1 VTDKKEMKRRGR
13 PRAFDRDVALDQA
26 QALFHAHGYDGVG
39 VAALAEAMGINAPSL
54 YGAFGSKAALFD
66 EVLARYSDRAT
77 LADGLSV
84 PGVDPAEALTD
95 MLRMAAMIYAAHP
108 LTAGCMVL
116 EGARGTDADAAQ
128 CARQRKAMSV
138 AAMADW
144 LRPTHPAQADVVA
157 DYTAALM
164 SGMSADA
171 RAGVPVDRLTA
182 IADMG
187 GMAIATMLDRER
199 TEVDA

>member
-1 VTDKKEMKRRGR
+1 MIDKKEMKRRGR

-39 VAALAEAMGINAPSL
+39 VAALADAMGVNAPSL
-54 YGAFGSKAALFD
+54 YSAFGSKAALFD
-66 EVLARYSDRAT
+66 EVLGRYSDRAT

-84 PGVDPAEALTD
+84 PGVDRAEALTG
-95 MLRMAAMIYAAHP
+95 MLRAAAILYATDPTA
-108 LTAGCMVL
+108 AGCMVL

-128 CARQRKAMSV
+128 CARARKATSV
-138 AAMADW
+138 AAIANW
-144 LRPTHPAQADVVA
+144 LRPTHPEQADVVA

-171 RAGVPVDRLTA
+171 RAGAPVERLTA
-182 IADMG
+182 VADMG
-187 GMAIATMLDRER
+187 GLAIAAMLGRN
-199 TEVDA
+199 

>member
-1 VTDKKEMKRRGR
+1 MTDKKEMKRRGR

-116 EGARGTDADAAQ
+116 EGKVVRNAKARVMREG
-128 CARQRKAMSV
+128 REV
-138 AAMADW
+138 F
-144 LRPTHPAQADVVA
+144 
-157 DYTAALM
+157 
-164 SGMSADA
+164 
-171 RAGVPVDRLTA
+171 AGV
-182 IADMG
+182 
-187 GMAIATMLDRER
+187 LDQLKRFKEDAKEVASGFECGISFDKFNDLQAGDIVQVYVEKEKLR
-199 TEVDA
+199 TL